1 MILRKD
7 IDPQRP
13 LFPPAPTCT
22 STGLVA
28 GERDRCDRRDK
39 LAMAAQGPP
48 EGHPDD
54 GRTRPI
60 PPTSSG
66 DVTRPIPPASGYP
79 PGPEPHQQ
87 RPYEQP
93 YGEQT
98 QSYDARYDSPRYV
111 DEEPEPERRRGA
123 RTALTLIG
131 GAVLGAVI
139 TLVVVA
145 LGTSSSEPD
154 VSVDAA
160 QIAALEEQVAERDA
174 RIGELEAQLA
184 EAEAAAGEREEDIQ
198 TQRDALAE
206 FEAQLE
212 ERSAALDGRSQAL
225 AEREARL
232 EELERQGPAPQ
243 DPPEGDQGIEIPEID
258 TEQIDT
264 FIDRLLERIRE
275 LFGG

>member
-1 MILRKD
+1 MAS
-7 IDPQRP
+7 QV
-13 LFPPAPTCT
+13 PP
-22 STGLVA
+22 G
-28 GERDRCDRRDK
+28 GR
-39 LAMAAQGPP
+39 
-48 EGHPDD
+48 PDD
-54 GRTRPI
+54 ERTRPI

-66 DVTRPIPPASGYP
+66 DPTRPIPPPGGYP
-79 PGPEPHQQ
+79 GGQAPHQQ
-87 RPYEQP
+87 PSYEHQP
-93 YGEQT
+93 YGQQT
-98 QSYDARYDSPRYV
+98 DSYDPRYDSPRNV
-111 DEEPEPERRRGA
+111 DEEPERRGGA
-123 RTALTLIG
+123 RTALILIG

-154 VSVDAA
+154 VSVDDA

-184 EAEAAAGEREEDIQ
+184 EAEAAAGERDADIQ
-198 TQRDALAE
+198 AQRDALAE

-232 EELERQGPAPQ
+232 EELERQGPTPQ
-243 DPPEGDQGIEIPEID
+243 DPPDDGQGVQLPEID

-264 FIDRLLERIRE
+264 FIDRLLDRIRE